1 MNNVNRFSFGEELA
15 NAITHGVGLL
25 FSIAGLVL
33 LIAFSSIYGS
43 WVHLV
48 SFTIF
53 GITMVFLYTS
63 STLLHSLPQGRGKN
77 IFEILD
83 HSSIYFFIAGTYTPF
98 LLIAVRGAF
107 GINLFIIIWIIA
119 LLGSIFKIFFVKR
132 FVVVSTLI
140 YIFMGWMIVF
150 TWSDLAAVIPQSGM
164 VMLMIGGLLY
174 TLGAVFYVFRWFKF
188 HHMVWHI
195 FVLAATILH
204 FFVVLLY
211 LLPIS
216 ING

>member
-1 MNNVNRFSFGEELA
+1 MNKVNRFSFGEELA

-25 FSIAGLVL
+25 FSIAALVL

-43 WVHLV
+43 WIHVV

-53 GITMVFLYTS
+53 GVTMVFLYTS
-63 STLLHSLPQGRGKN
+63 STLLHSLPLGRGKN
-77 IFEILD
+77 VFEILD

-98 LLIAVRGAF
+98 LLIAVRGTF
-107 GINLFIIIWIIA
+107 GIQLFITIWTIA
-119 LLGSIFKIFFVKR
+119 LFGSIFKIFFVKR

-150 TWSDLAAVIPQSGM
+150 TWSDLTAVIPTPGIM
-164 VMLMIGGLLY
+164 MLAIGGLLY

-216 ING
+216 VN